1 MAVSQNEEIQPPL
14 AKLTILCVENQWV
27 GKWPRATIDIFV
39 GIRFTWDVSQTVSEA
54 KIKPPYLLLRSCSGS
69 TNPSAKYGQFKK
81 GEEIPELELTSK
93 RCSDSSAASAMHL
106 QRLSSIQAPTC
117 HAPEKGSNQFQRRN
131 RLVSAFDRPV
141 IQKRMGFQRVLGTT
155 SLISAEVYHRGSTS

>member
-1 MAVSQNEEIQPPL
+1 MAVSRNEEIQPPL

-27 GKWPRATIDIFV
+27 GKWPGATIDIFV

-93 RCSDSSAASAMHL
+93 RCSDSSAANAFTTAKFDTSTNFSCTRK
-106 QRLSSIQAPTC
+106 RLKSVPTPQSPC
-117 HAPEKGSNQFQRRN
+117 F
-131 RLVSAFDRPV
+131 
-141 IQKRMGFQRVLGTT
+141 
-155 SLISAEVYHRGSTS
+155 